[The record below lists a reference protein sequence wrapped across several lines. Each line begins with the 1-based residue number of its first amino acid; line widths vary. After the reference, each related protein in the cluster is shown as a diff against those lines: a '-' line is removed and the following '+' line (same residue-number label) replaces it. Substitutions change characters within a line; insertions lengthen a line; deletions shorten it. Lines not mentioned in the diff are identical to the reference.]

1 MIKKYMKESG
11 ITKKITP
18 HKFRHSCAA
27 LLIAMGMQL
36 EDIKDRLRHS
46 SIKTTSDV
54 YGHMYDTRKKST
66 ANSMGNFV
74 KEKFSL

>member
-1 MIKKYMKESG
+1 MKESG